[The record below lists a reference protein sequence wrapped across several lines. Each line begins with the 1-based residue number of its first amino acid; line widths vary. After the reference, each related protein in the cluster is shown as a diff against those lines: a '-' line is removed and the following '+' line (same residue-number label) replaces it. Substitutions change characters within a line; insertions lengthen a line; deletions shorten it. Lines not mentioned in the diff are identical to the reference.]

1 MNDEILK
8 PKAGDKYIL
17 QIASDHAG
25 DDGWVAFGEE
35 GLRFVSVD
43 ALESMTPYD
52 EDRAFKDGQ
61 RDVWEAVKK
70 AALLPKN
77 GGLFSG
83 PEETA
88 KALGDS
94 LYGFLAYKDYDA
106 FKAALDKAVMWS
118 IGDEVMCD
126 IGRRGVLR
134 GVIVERNEANMTI
147 LLSDGGTIDMCDSTA
162 CHIMRKTGM
171 VYHDIKRLMGIDV

>member
-17 QIASDHAG
+17 QITSDHDD

-35 GLRFVSVD
+35 GLRFVAVD

-70 AALLPKN
+70 AVLLPKN

-134 GVIVERNEANMTI
+134 GVIVERNKANMTI
-147 LLSDGGTIDMCDSTA
+147 LLSDGGTIDMGESTA
-162 CHIMRKTGM
+162 RNTVRKTGR